1 MTTARLEASAS
12 AATRDRDRLVFA
24 FGSIEPPTEPQPVA
38 AGPVSATIVGGALRQ
53 IRFGAVE
60 LVRQIDFPIRDQDWV
75 TLPPQVTLETL
86 EETDGG
92 FRYERRF
99 EVADGALACRVVY
112 QGSADGVVTA
122 TGEATARRDFV
133 TNRSGFTLLHPLRGV
148 VGRPVDV
155 TSPSGA
161 VRRATMP
168 DLIAPAQPIKDIAGL
183 AFDIEGVRLDI
194 AFTGETF
201 EMEDQRNWSD
211 ASFKTYCRPLVEP
224 FAYTIAAGTTVRQEI
239 RIKAAG
245 RPSSRPAPKDQ
256 AVRFGPA
263 LSETTPEILLAAETG
278 WLPDRDGAC
287 RLIDSGLKSLLLR
300 VTAGAAV
307 ETLAEAQPWFEAGGA
322 FDLEIALDDDAP
334 AAPQLEGV
342 ARLSREFGVWPRH
355 VVALPEAYL
364 MSYQPNGVWP
374 SGLSPR
380 ESWRAL
386 RAAFPGAQVGA
397 GVLTNFTE
405 FNRCRPD
412 GVDSDYV
419 THGSSAIVHAA
430 DDGSVMQT
438 LETMPDTFR
447 SVRAIA
453 GRTTY
458 RLGLTA
464 IGMRSNPYGASV
476 STNPDQL
483 RLTMAMWD
491 PRARGLFGAAWALGA
506 LAATLGQGVEAI
518 ALAAP
523 FGPFGI
529 LARRSAI
536 ARPWHDNH
544 PEAVAYPI
552 FHVLRVLA
560 GSGERLAIDGLSDG
574 LVGVAA
580 AAAGGR
586 RLAIANLSRKT
597 RSIVLAESGRAA
609 ILDSASCAA
618 AAIDADWPANALHP
632 TSAEPLPLEPLA
644 ILFFEPAS

>member
-1 MTTARLEASAS
+1 MTTAPLDASAS

-24 FGSIEPPTEPQPVA
+24 FGSIEPPAEPQPVA

-60 LVRQIDFPIRDQDWV
+60 LIRQIDFPIRDQDWV

-86 EETDGG
+86 EKTDGG

-99 EVADGALACRVVY
+99 EVADGALACVVVFE
-112 QGSADGVVTA
+112 GTADGVATA
-122 TGEATARRDFV
+122 IGAATARRDFV

-148 VGRPVDV
+148 AGRPVDV

-194 AFTGETF
+194 AFAGETF

-224 FAYTIAAGTTVRQEI
+224 FAYTIAAGATVRQEI

-245 RPSSRPAPKDQ
+245 RPSSRPAPKNQ
-256 AVRFGPA
+256 AVRFVPA
-263 LSETTPEILLAAETG
+263 LSESTPEILLAAETG
-278 WLPDRDGAC
+278 WLPDRDGAR
-287 RLIDSGLKSLLLR
+287 RLIDSGLKSLLMR

-307 ETLAEAQPWFEAGGA
+307 ETLAEAQPWFEAGGV
-322 FDLEIALDDDAP
+322 FDLEIVLDDDAP
-334 AAPQLEGV
+334 AAPQLERV
-342 ARLSREFGVWPRH
+342 ARLCGEFGVWPRH
-355 VVALPEAYL
+355 VVALPAAYL
-364 MSYQPNGVWP
+364 FSYQPNGVWP
-374 SGLSPR
+374 SGLSPQ
-380 ESWRAL
+380 ESWRAP
-386 RAAFPGAQVGA
+386 RATFPGARVGA

-405 FNRCRPD
+405 FNRCRPN
-412 GVDSDYV
+412 GVDFEFV

-430 DDGSVMQT
+430 DDDSVMQT
-438 LETMPDTFR
+438 LETMPHTFR

-453 GRTTY
+453 GRPAY

-476 STNPDQL
+476 SANPSQL

-491 PRARGLFGAAWALGA
+491 PRARGLFGAVWALGA
-506 LAATLGQGVEAI
+506 LAATLGHGVEAI

-523 FGPFGI
+523 FGPFGV
-529 LARRSAI
+529 LARRGAI
-536 ARPWHDNH
+536 ARPWHDDH

-552 FHVLRVLA
+552 FHVLRALA

-580 AAAGGR
+580 VAAGER
-586 RLAIANLSRKT
+586 RLVIANLSRKT
-597 RSIVLAESGRAA
+597 KPIVLAESGRSATLDAA
-609 ILDSASCAA
+609 SYAA
-618 AAIDADWPANALHP
+618 AATEPDWLAGALRP
-632 TSAEPLPLEPLA
+632 TGAQPVALEPLA
-644 ILFFEPAS
+644 ILFFEPAC

>member
-1 MTTARLEASAS
+1 MTTNTLQTGDS
-12 AATRDRDRLVFA
+12 AAPDRERLVFA
-24 FGSIEPPTEPQPVA
+24 FGSLEPPATPQAVA

-86 EETDGG
+86 EKTDGG

-99 EVADGALACRVVY
+99 EVADGALACFVVY
-112 QGSADGVVTA
+112 QGAADGVVTA

-161 VRRATMP
+161 VHRATMP
-168 DLIAPAQPIKDIAGL
+168 DLISPAQPIKDIAGL
-183 AFDIEGVRLDI
+183 AFDIDGVRLDI
-194 AFTGETF
+194 AFAGETF

-224 FAYTIAAGTTVRQEI
+224 FAYTIAAGATVRQEI
-239 RIKAAG
+239 RIKTAG
-245 RPSSRPAPKDQ
+245 RPQSRPAPKGE
-256 AVRFGPA
+256 AVRFGSA
-263 LSETTPEILLAAETG
+263 LPESTPEILLAAEAG
-278 WLPDRDGAC
+278 WLPDRDEAR
-287 RLIDSGLKSLLLR
+287 RLIDSGLKSLLMR
-300 VTAGAAV
+300 VAMRNAAQ
-307 ETLAEAQPWFEAGGA
+307 TFAEAQPWFEGGGA
-322 FDLEIALDDDAP
+322 FDLEIVLDDDAP
-334 AAPQLEGV
+334 AASQLECV
-342 ARLSREFGVWPRH
+342 ARLCREFGVWPRH
-355 VVALPEAYL
+355 VVGLPAAYL

-374 SGLSPR
+374 GGPSPQ
-380 ESWRAL
+380 EGWRAL
-386 RAAFPGAQVGA
+386 RSAFPGARVGA

-405 FNRCRPD
+405 FNRCRPN

-430 DDGSVMQT
+430 DDDSVMQT
-438 LETMPDTFR
+438 LETLPHTFR

-453 GRTTY
+453 ARRTY

-476 STNPDQL
+476 SANPDQL

-506 LAATLGQGVEAI
+506 LAATQGHDIEAI

-523 FGPFGI
+523 LGPFGV
-529 LARRSAI
+529 LSRPGAI
-536 ARPWHDNH
+536 ARPWHDEH
-544 PEAVAYPI
+544 PEVVAYPI
-552 FHVLRVLA
+552 FHVLRALA
-560 GSGERLAIDGLSDG
+560 GSSKRLAVDGLSDG

-580 AAAGGR
+580 VTVGGR
-586 RLAIANLSRKT
+586 RLVIANLSRQTKP
-597 RSIVLAESGRAA
+597 IVLAESGRSATLDAA
-609 ILDSASCAA
+609 SYAA
-618 AAIDADWPANALHP
+618 AATEPDWLAGALRP
-632 TSAEPLPLEPLA
+632 TGAQPVSLEPLA
-644 ILFFEPAS
+644 ILLFEPA